1 MDNTIEND
9 VSTDTQPYIAGFWRR
24 SFAFIIDALLI
35 GAFCNIISSLL
46 GKFPYEY
53 PILITLI
60 GYLFV
65 ILYFTYCNSV
75 NNNGQT
81 IGKILQSIKVVKL
94 DQQYLSLSASFLRS
108 AILYAPFCLM
118 SFTLLFHP
126 VLNSIFTILLGS
138 LLISII
144 YLYIFNRKNRRSI
157 HDYLAHTIVIKNG
170 VEPKTISTT
179 WNVHFYIATILVFI
193 FSGLQVW
200 NSITND
206 QDYIPISLQNLK
218 FKELSQFDYGYLI
231 LPKNE
236 EGINP
241 TQHYYLA
248 TITDPNLLNNP
259 SYAEEFA
266 QYIFKLEPRHRAKY
280 LENYVQLTARYQFG
294 LISKKR
300 SSTYLIETDDQQKI
314 TAQEVS
320 SQQQTQIGGGY

>member
-1 MDNTIEND
+1 LDNTIEND
-9 VSTDTQPYIAGFWRR
+9 VSPDTQPYIAGFWRR

-65 ILYFTYCNSV
+65 
-75 NNNGQT
+75 NNGQT

-179 WNVHFYIATILVFI
+179 WNVHFYIVTILVFI
-193 FSGLQVW
+193 
-200 NSITND
+200 
-206 QDYIPISLQNLK
+206 LQNLK

>member
-9 VSTDTQPYIAGFWRR
+9 VSPDTQPYIAGFWRR

-81 IGKILQSIKVVKL
+81 IGKIIQSIKVIKL

-138 LLISII
+138 LLISIL

-179 WNVHFYIATILVFI
+179 WNVHFYIATI
-193 FSGLQVW
+193 
-200 NSITND
+200 
-206 QDYIPISLQNLK
+206 
-218 FKELSQFDYGYLI
+218 
-231 LPKNE
+231 
-236 EGINP
+236 
-241 TQHYYLA
+241 
-248 TITDPNLLNNP
+248 
-259 SYAEEFA
+259 
-266 QYIFKLEPRHRAKY
+266 
-280 LENYVQLTARYQFG
+280 
-294 LISKKR
+294 
-300 SSTYLIETDDQQKI
+300 
-314 TAQEVS
+314 
-320 SQQQTQIGGGY
+320 